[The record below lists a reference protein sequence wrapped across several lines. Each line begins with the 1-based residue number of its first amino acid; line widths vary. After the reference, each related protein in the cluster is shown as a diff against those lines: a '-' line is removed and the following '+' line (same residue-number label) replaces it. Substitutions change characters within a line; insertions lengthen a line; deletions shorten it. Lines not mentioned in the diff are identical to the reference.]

1 MRVVTFHFLFRFGD
15 KEATQSPQ
23 KVTSNSPKTNSSN
36 ESTPVH
42 NTSNFTNGN
51 ENMCIPDASSI
62 KVTSNKVT
70 SNKFTS
76 RLEMPTQSASIP
88 KTQNPILSTPKTT
101 WDGNCSTKIE
111 EMTDEPQPRR
121 FYKVTKL

>member
-1 MRVVTFHFLFRFGD
+1 MRLVTFHCLRRFYD
-15 KEATQSPQ
+15 KEAIQSSQ
-23 KVTSNSPKTNSSN
+23 KVTSDSPKTSSSN

-42 NTSNFTNGN
+42 NSSNFTNGN
-51 ENMCIPDASSI
+51 ENILDATS
-62 KVTSNKVT
+62 KVTPSKVK

-76 RLEMPTQSASIP
+76 NLEKQIQSASIP
-88 KTQNPILSTPKTT
+88 KTPNPILSTPKTT
-101 WDGNCSTKIE
+101 WDGNFSTKIE

>member
-42 NTSNFTNGN
+42 NSSNLTNGN
-51 ENMCIPDASSI
+51 ENIPDATI

-70 SNKFTS
+70 SNKFS
-76 RLEMPTQSASIP
+76 GKLEMPTQSASIP
-88 KTQNPILSTPKTT
+88 KTPNPILSTPKTT